1 MDREQPLLQ
10 LAQQR
15 PIAAPR
21 GIDAGGVEGIEISIA
36 QQGNQGWIRAVGPG
50 LGLRFCGRRG
60 GHKAH
65 QRSPKNQEQPGPG
78 REWRWY
84 CRHV

>member
-1 MDREQPLLQ
+1 
-10 LAQQR
+10 
-15 PIAAPR
+15 
-21 GIDAGGVEGIEISIA
+21 
-36 QQGNQGWIRAVGPG
+36 
-50 LGLRFCGRRG
+50 LRFCGRRG

-65 QRSPKNQEQPGPG
+65 QRSPKNWEQPGPG